1 MTCYDL
7 IMKKKS
13 GKELSR
19 REIEYFVTE
28 YTAGRI
34 ADYQAASLLMA
45 ICLKGMSEEE
55 TFYLTDAMA
64 KSGDMAD
71 LSPLGDKTVDKHSTG
86 GVGDKTSLII
96 APIVAAAGGT
106 VAKMSGRG
114 LGHTGGTVDKL
125 ESIPGYLSELSPQDF
140 FSTAASV
147 GVAVIGQSGN
157 IAPAD
162 KKLYALRDV
171 TATVD
176 SIPLI
181 ASSIMSKKLAGGSKS
196 IVLDVKVGNGAFMK
210 TKEEAKALSSLMVKI
225 GQTAGR
231 RVTAILTDM
240 DCPLGYA
247 IGNILEVKEA
257 IDTLRGNGP
266 RDLTDICITLAGA
279 MISLCLSV
287 DEEEGKRIAKS
298 ALASGSA
305 LAKFK
310 EWVAAQGADTDFI
323 DCPEK
328 FRRAKTEIPVY
339 SEVTGYIQKMNTEKI
354 GTLAVSLGAGRI
366 QKEDKIDP
374 AAGIVLSRKTGDYVN
389 AGDLL
394 ATLYTSRDLCLDTI
408 KNEFQSTLVFS
419 DLPPLHQPMILGKI

>member
-55 TFYLTDAMA
+55 SFYLTDAMA

-86 GVGDKTSLII
+86 GVGDKTTLII

-125 ESIPGYLSELSPQDF
+125 ESIPGYRVELLPSEF
-140 FSTAASV
+140 FYLASSV
-147 GVAVIGQSGN
+147 GVSVIGQSGN

-196 IVLDVKVGNGAFMK
+196 IVLDVKVGSGAFMK
-210 TKEEAKALSSLMVKI
+210 TREEAKTLSSLMVKI
-225 GQTAGR
+225 GEAAGR

-240 DCPLGYA
+240 DRPLGYA

-266 RDLTDICITLAGA
+266 RDLTDICIALAGA

-287 DEEEGKRIAKS
+287 DEEEGKRIAKN
-298 ALASGSA
+298 ALASGDA
-305 LAKFK
+305 FAKFK

-328 FRRAKTEIPVY
+328 FRPAKNEIPVY
-339 SEVTGYIQKMNTEKI
+339 SGASGYIQQMDTEKI
-354 GTLAVSLGAGRI
+354 GALAVSLGAGRI

-374 AAGIVLSRKTGDYVN
+374 TAGIILARKTGDRVN
-389 AGDLL
+389 KGDLL
-394 ATLYTSRDLCLDTI
+394 ATLYTSGNVCPNTVI
-408 KNEFQSTLVFS
+408 SEFTDALVFS
-419 DLPPLHQPMILGKI
+419 DSPPESKPLILDKI